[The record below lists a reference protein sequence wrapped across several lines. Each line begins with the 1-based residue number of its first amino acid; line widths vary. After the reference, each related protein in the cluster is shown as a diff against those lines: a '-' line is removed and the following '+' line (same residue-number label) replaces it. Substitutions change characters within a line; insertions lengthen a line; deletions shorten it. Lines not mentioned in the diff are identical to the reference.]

1 MKQRLKPSQP
11 VMVPRASDWVPPE
24 KRDTAWWLFKE
35 KFHCRVQRIQTISIE
50 EMKEYG
56 TPTSGDPNFDAQM
69 RNERQDRMLSVV
81 QMIEYWENGI
91 TVGVVNEVDTKR
103 IYEYVVNHLTAW
115 KHRIEYELNVRGAPL
130 DELIKLDKFANVVYK
145 HARYHFTQDYVDSL
159 LARKVQGARANRNTI
174 MKPFV
179 ETQVINGGAA
189 PAEQTDAQKAL
200 AEKYPDRV
208 GMADAF
214 KRGQATT
221 INGGPVRNTR
231 WQKT

>member
-1 MKQRLKPSQP
+1 
-11 VMVPRASDWVPPE
+11 
-24 KRDTAWWLFKE
+24 
-35 KFHCRVQRIQTISIE
+35 
-50 EMKEYG
+50 
-56 TPTSGDPNFDAQM
+56 
-69 RNERQDRMLSVV
+69 
-81 QMIEYWENGI
+81 
-91 TVGVVNEVDTKR
+91 
-103 IYEYVVNHLTAW
+103 
-115 KHRIEYELNVRGAPL
+115 
-130 DELIKLDKFANVVYK
+130 VYK

-159 LARKVQGARANRNTI
+159 LARKTQGARANRNTI

-189 PAEQTDAQKAL
+189 ATEQTDAQKAL

-208 GMADAF
+208 SMADAF